1 MLNGRAEPGSM
12 EQKRKIIPPF
22 YLFGTLVLMWLC
34 HRFFPVYQYIFEPA
48 AYSGIILVLSGI
60 VVAAVSA
67 GMFKMAD
74 TGLEPFSE
82 ATALVTSGFFRVTR
96 NPMYMGMFLML
107 AGVAILMGSIGAF
120 LPVPV
125 FVLIIRNSFVLAE
138 ERFMEAVFGQPYL
151 DYKSK
156 VRRWI

>member
-1 MLNGRAEPGSM
+1 M
-12 EQKRKIIPPF
+12 EEKRKIIPPV
-22 YLFGTLVLMWLC
+22 YLAMTLAMIWLG
-34 HRFFPVYQYIFEPA
+34 HRYIPFYQYISEPA
-48 AYSGIILVLSGI
+48 SYGGIILVLFGI
-60 VVAAVSA
+60 TVAAISA
-67 GMFKMAD
+67 GMFKQAD

-82 ATALVTSGFFRVTR
+82 ATKLVTGGFFRITR

-107 AGVAILMGSIGAF
+107 AGVAILMGSVGAL

-125 FVLIIRNSFVLAE
+125 FVLIIRNNFVMGE
-138 ERFMEAVFGQPYL
+138 ERFMESVFGQHYL